1 MMNKKIF
8 TPILT
13 VCAILLSI
21 GIAHADETLSPIPN
35 ISDQWRFEVTPYAW
49 LPTIG
54 STLSYND
61 RYVTTASLDA
71 NKVLSSLK
79 SGAMIAGE
87 AHYGNWGVMGDF
99 ITATLQKSGTIP
111 ITIPPG
117 SPATLADKGTVQST
131 ILTGAATYTL
141 FRNQNAYVDGLVGA
155 RWVGI
160 TATLNLA
167 LNGTADKLSD
177 SSAMSTVDPIVGFKG
192 RYRIADSSWYIPI
205 YGDIG
210 GGGGTTNMTWQGI
223 LGVGKTFEKWLDV
236 SLVYRGLYYDMRGG
250 SNNGLL
256 QKTTFQGPQL
266 SATFN
271 F

>member
-1 MMNKKIF
+1 LAYFLTSGQKLFSGYIYLKPRMMNKKIF

-87 AHYGNWGVMGDF
+87 AHYGNWGGNGGF
-99 ITATLQKSGTIP
+99 HYCN
-111 ITIPPG
+111 
-117 SPATLADKGTVQST
+117 PAKIRHHSH
-131 ILTGAATYTL
+131 YHS
-141 FRNQNAYVDGLVGA
+141 A
-155 RWVGI
+155 RFAG
-160 TATLNLA
+160 N
-167 LNGTADKLSD
+167 SC
-177 SSAMSTVDPIVGFKG
+177 
-192 RYRIADSSWYIPI
+192 R
-205 YGDIG
+205 
-210 GGGGTTNMTWQGI
+210 
-223 LGVGKTFEKWLDV
+223 
-236 SLVYRGLYYDMRGG
+236 
-250 SNNGLL
+250 
-256 QKTTFQGPQL
+256 
-266 SATFN
+266 
-271 F
+271 